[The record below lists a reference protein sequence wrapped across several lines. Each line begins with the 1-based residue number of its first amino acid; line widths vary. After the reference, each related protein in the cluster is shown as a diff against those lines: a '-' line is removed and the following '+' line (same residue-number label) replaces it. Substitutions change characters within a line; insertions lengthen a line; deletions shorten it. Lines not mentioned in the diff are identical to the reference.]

1 MTVITVV
8 EHQRLTEIKE
18 IKSQFELRPERGYVW
33 IQRLCVWLLAKIG
46 AFANVPSVTV
56 ARHDVGKEGDTFMTR
71 LMRSKHAVLGSFDRD
86 PTEVLIGPE
95 EYSTLMGE
103 LIHYGQ
109 FEFESR
115 YFRHVEGETRVYG
128 LKVRVIPWMRGI
140 LVL

>member
-1 MTVITVV
+1 MTVISVV

-56 ARHDVGKEGDTFMTR
+56 ARHDVGKEGDTFMMR
-71 LMRSKHAVLGSFDRD
+71 VMRSKHAVLGSFDRD
-86 PTEVLIGPE
+86 PTEILIGPE